1 MTTPRSTLATMPPS
15 KRRKERG
22 QAGNVSLLRARL
34 LRGQQRDFDG
44 NHLGIVRKSFN
55 PKLLNGSAL
64 SAAAL
69 GRSF

>member
-1 MTTPRSTLATMPPS
+1 MSDF
-15 KRRKERG
+15 
-22 QAGNVSLLRARL
+22 AGS
-34 LRGQQRDFDG
+34 
-44 NHLGIVRKSFN
+44 LGIVRKSFN